1 MHNAQ
6 SDNQKNTLYDK
17 ITLFFFA
24 NQAVLTHRMGFISSS
39 WTSTRSPATIKAQ
52 VVLKSLFAPQSA
64 TKCQIFNSSSSARER
79 CSCDTSSHR
88 RCIYIHI
95 HLVHRSLFSKIQQS
109 CAAKPVTLATQSAST
124 APDPFL
130 HFTFECAMKHWS
142 AIEQGHANRLKAF
155 FFSFF
160 FFLFRAVTWLSH
172 IFGAD

>member
-1 MHNAQ
+1 
-6 SDNQKNTLYDK
+6 
-17 ITLFFFA
+17 
-24 NQAVLTHRMGFISSS
+24 MGFISSS

-155 FFSFF
+155 FFFF
-160 FFLFRAVTWLSH
+160 FFFFIQGGDVALSH
-172 IFGAD
+172 FWSWLVRVVTQFQEPKA